1 MSEVIDIYN
10 NWKGKKRD
18 KKFTLK
24 FDEVEIEV
32 PLEKYLEVTR
42 HGIEKYEFKDNEIVL
57 RPVKKA
63 FQPYQNYFL
72 EGPLTRNETPNIEP
86 NLLPIMVFV
95 EVRLGVN

>member
-63 FQPYQNYFL
+63 FQPKPTLFPAELIGYHFL
-72 EGPLTRNETPNIEP
+72 KNNPYWVTKYDEGG
-86 NLLPIMVFV
+86 F
-95 EVRLGVN
+95 